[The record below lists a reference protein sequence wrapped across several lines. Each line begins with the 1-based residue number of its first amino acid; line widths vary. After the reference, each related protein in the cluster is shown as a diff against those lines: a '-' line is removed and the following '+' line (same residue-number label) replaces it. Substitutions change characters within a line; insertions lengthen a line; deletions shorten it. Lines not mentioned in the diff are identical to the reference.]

1 MTFRGTRWTD
11 RLSLVRSTPDSRW
24 RSDDDGNPLMPEK
37 QSEFLDWLLSDIKVP
52 HSQSQWCSQNDVH
65 ERTVQGWKKDIR
77 FKREWER
84 RAGEKNIS
92 PDRIQ
97 DMVNTLYNAGKQG
110 DTKAAMS
117 YLAYVEKFMPPP
129 TRETADKGIQGMTD
143 EELDRAILDLM
154 S

>member
-1 MTFRGTRWTD
+1 MRVPRWTN
-11 RLSLVRSTPDSRW
+11 LLLLVRSTPDSRW
-24 RSDDDGNPLMPEK
+24 RSDEDGNPLMPEK
-37 QSEFLDWLLSDIKVP
+37 QSEYLDWLLSDIKVP
-52 HSQSQWCSQNDVH
+52 SSQAQWCSQNDVH
-65 ERTVQGWKKDIR
+65 ERTVQGWKREIR

-97 DMVNTLYNAGKQG
+97 DMVNTLYMAGKNG
-110 DTKAAMS
+110 DVKAAQT
-117 YLAYVEKFMPPP
+117 YLTYVEKFMPPP